1 MTLIHREVFLIKDRI
16 TQCRGGISESK
27 LEMLRKGVD
36 IGDDKMTLPAQAELI
51 QQDADSYKIYLTIT
65 EGRFHQVKRMIQA
78 VDGEVTYLKRI
89 SMGPLT
95 LDENLPKGAYRQL
108 TKEEIQQLYMER
120 K

>member
-1 MTLIHREVFLIKDRI
+1 
-16 TQCRGGISESK
+16 
-27 LEMLRKGVD
+27 
-36 IGDDKMTLPAQAELI
+36 
-51 QQDADSYKIYLTIT
+51 
-65 EGRFHQVKRMIQA
+65 MIQA